1 MKEITKM
8 DGAGIEH
15 MIREEGLKLTPYLDT
30 KGIPTIAVGNTY
42 YENGK
47 KVRMTDPAMSV
58 SNYAAQMECTPPYIY
73 KLWKIGKANF
83 EIVIFSGNNYI
94 IPN

>member
-1 MKEITKM
+1 MKKNTGKY
-8 DGAGIEH
+8 
-15 MIREEGLKLTPYLDT
+15 REVTELKEG
-30 KGIPTIAVGNTY
+30 
-42 YENGK
+42 
-47 KVRMTDPAMSV
+47 AMSV
-58 SNYAAQMECTPPYIY
+58 SNYAAERDCTPPYIY